1 MCFFLKNRNRVLTRT
16 MILNAMWDDNG
27 SFVDDNTLS
36 VYIRRLR
43 EKIEDDPSNP
53 RYLKTVRGFGYQ
65 WKAEEITMYKKRT
78 TIKNKTGLHA
88 RPASEFI
95 AMASKFSSRITIKKL
110 SEDEDANAKSIVM
123 LLALGLAM
131 GEEVE
136 IVAKGDDEVEAV
148 DSLIALIDSKFG
160 ED

>member
-1 MCFFLKNRNRVLTRT
+1 
-16 MILNAMWDDNG
+16 
-27 SFVDDNTLS
+27 
-36 VYIRRLR
+36 
-43 EKIEDDPSNP
+43 
-53 RYLKTVRGFGYQ
+53 
-65 WKAEEITMYKKRT
+65 MYSKRT
-78 TIKNKTGLHA
+78 TIKNQTGLHA

-131 GEEVE
+131 GEEGE

>member
-1 MCFFLKNRNRVLTRT
+1 
-16 MILNAMWDDNG
+16 
-27 SFVDDNTLS
+27 
-36 VYIRRLR
+36 
-43 EKIEDDPSNP
+43 
-53 RYLKTVRGFGYQ
+53 
-65 WKAEEITMYKKRT
+65 MYSKRT
-78 TIKNKTGLHA
+78 TIKNQTGLHA

-123 LLALGLAM
+123 LLALGLPLGDAVDMVAM
-131 GEEVE
+131 GVDVVE
-136 IVAKGDDEVEAV
+136 GV

>member
-1 MCFFLKNRNRVLTRT
+1 
-16 MILNAMWDDNG
+16 
-27 SFVDDNTLS
+27 
-36 VYIRRLR
+36 
-43 EKIEDDPSNP
+43 
-53 RYLKTVRGFGYQ
+53 
-65 WKAEEITMYKKRT
+65 MYKKRT

-110 SEDEDANAKSIVM
+110 SEDEDANAKAIVM
-123 LLALGLAM
+123 LLALGLAQ

-160 ED
+160 EEE

>member
-1 MCFFLKNRNRVLTRT
+1 MFQKETSVKN
-16 MILNAMWDDNG
+16 
-27 SFVDDNTLS
+27 
-36 VYIRRLR
+36 
-43 EKIEDDPSNP
+43 P
-53 RYLKTVRGFGYQ
+53 
-65 WKAEEITMYKKRT
+65 
-78 TIKNKTGLHA
+78 TGLHA

-136 IVAKGDDEVEAV
+136 IVAKGDDEVV
-148 DSLIALIDSKFG
+148 SQKTFLD
-160 ED
+160 